1 VHTLSIFKYRLGYL
15 AYVLSVISLFLI
27 TLIKD
32 VPHYFIYIPFVLA
45 FIPICID
52 AIKDLFERKIT
63 TELFLI
69 LATATAIA
77 ANEKQA
83 ITVVLLIM
91 LIAKY
96 FEGFI
101 EEKTGKAIESLINLI
116 PTNVTIRIDDQ
127 ERIVPLAQVQ
137 EGMHVIIKT
146 GEQISVD
153 GVIIEGQASINE
165 SFLTGESIPREK
177 GKTDQVFA
185 GTFVEAGGIVILA
198 QRVGESTNF
207 GKISKLLEQAEQE
220 KAKIVTVSNKA
231 ALIIVQVLVAFI
243 GLVWLFTHNLTLVS
257 TLLVFGSPIELTLIT
272 PLAILAGTA
281 AAFRYGIL
289 IKGSISLER
298 FSSVDTLIF
307 DKTGTLT
314 IGEPQVVKIE
324 ALHESYTSNDIL
336 MLAAMMEKR
345 SGHILAK
352 AILHKARE
360 QNIIIPEPESYESVT
375 GHGIDVMYNNQR
387 YLLGS
392 RHFIEAPEHGNV
404 PIPEDDFS
412 EQADIPYTIFYL
424 SCGQLLCG
432 KIYLADTIRA
442 DAKETINALRHSGIK
457 EIILLSGDRHEVAQ
471 HVAAQLG
478 IDKAHGEIAP
488 DEKLTVIKDLQKAG
502 HRVAM
507 IGDGINDAP
516 ALKQADVGIAMGAM
530 GMEPAI
536 QAAGIVLMSN
546 KLEDIVFIHALSKK
560 IMRLIKQNIF
570 FGFVLIHLLGITLAL
585 FNLVNPIEAALF
597 HAVSDILILVNS
609 ARLIRFKYHQE

>member
-1 VHTLSIFKYRLGYL
+1 MSILSIFNYRLGYL
-15 AYVLSVISLFLI
+15 VYVLLAAFLFLL
-27 TLIKD
+27 TLSNQTPD
-32 VPHYFIYIPFVLA
+32 YFIFIPFILA

-69 LATATAIA
+69 FATIA
-77 ANEKQA
+77 AFAAHERQA

-116 PTNVTIRIDDQ
+116 PTKVTLKIGNQ
-127 ERIVPLAQVQ
+127 ERIVPLEDVQ
-137 EGMHVIIKT
+137 EGMTVIIKT
-146 GEQISVD
+146 GEQIPID
-153 GVIIEGQASINE
+153 GVILDGQASINE
-165 SFLTGESIPREK
+165 SFLTGESIPQEK
-177 GKTDQVFA
+177 SKSDQVFA
-185 GTFVEAGGIVILA
+185 GTFVETGAIIILA
-198 QRVGESTNF
+198 QKVGESTSF

-220 KAKIVTVSNKA
+220 KAKIITVSNKA
-231 ALIIVQVLVAFI
+231 ALIIVQVLVVFI
-243 GLVWLFTHNLTLVS
+243 GFVWLITRDLKLVS

-314 IGEPQVVKIE
+314 IGEPQVIKIE
-324 ALHESYTSNDIL
+324 SLHDSYSEQDIL

-352 AILHKARE
+352 AILKKARE
-360 QNIIIPEPESYESVT
+360 QNIQVAEPESYESVT
-375 GHGIDVMYNNQR
+375 GHGIEATYKNQK

-404 PIPEDDFS
+404 PIPESLSS
-412 EQADIPYTIFYL
+412 EKSDLPYSIFYL
-424 SCGQLLCG
+424 SCGPVLCG
-432 KIYLADTIRA
+432 KIYLADTIRS
-442 DAKETINALRHSGIK
+442 DAKETINLLRKTGIK
-457 EIILLSGDRHEVAQ
+457 EVILLSGDRHEVAE

-478 IDKAHGEIAP
+478 IDKAYGEIAP
-488 DEKLTVIKDLQKAG
+488 DEKLKVIKDLQKSG

-546 KLEDIVFIHALSKK
+546 RLEDIVFIHALSQK

-570 FGFVLIHLLGITLAL
+570 FGFMLIHLLGIALAL
-585 FNLVNPIEAALF
+585 FNLVNPIQAALF
-597 HAVSDILILVNS
+597 HAISDILILINS
-609 ARLIRFKYHQE
+609 ARLIRFTYNK